1 MLPEQLRRRVK
12 AAREVTQRLIKR
24 SHQLSER
31 ADVLMREVEA
41 ALDALHETQD
51 RPNRKCNEQ

>member
-1 MLPEQLRRRVK
+1 MLPEQLRQRVK
-12 AAREVTQRLIKR
+12 LAREVTQRLIKR
-24 SHQLSER
+24 GYQLSER

-51 RPNRKCNEQ
+51 RPNRQCDEQ